1 MEHQRCESEAGATLI
16 DGTLL
21 PHGDERPEVA
31 GSAFVASGAYLIG
44 AVYLGEESS
53 VWYGAVLRGDTES
66 IRVGARTNIQDG
78 CVLHA
83 DPGYPASV
91 GEGCVVGH
99 SAIVHGCEVGD
110 GCLVGINATIL
121 NGAKIGE
128 GSVVAAGAVV
138 PEGREFP
145 ARSLIVGV
153 PAQRVGEVTEEQTR
167 NIGRGVRSYVER
179 AAAHREAVCVL
190 SSV

>member
-1 MEHQRCESEAGATLI
+1 L
-16 DGTLL
+16 DGGLLL
-21 PHGDERPEVA
+21 PYGDKRPEVA
-31 GSAFVASGAYLIG
+31 ESAFIAPGVHIIG

-66 IRVGARTNIQDG
+66 ITVGARTNIQDG

-83 DPGYPASV
+83 DPGYPASI

-99 SAIVHGCEVGD
+99 KAVVHGCEIGD
-110 GCLVGINATIL
+110 GCLIGINATVL
-121 NGAKIGE
+121 NGVKIGE
-128 GSVVAAGAVV
+128 GSIVAAGAVV

-153 PAQRVGEVTEEQTR
+153 PAQQASDVTEEQAQDVA
-167 NIGRGVRSYVER
+167 RGVQSYVER
-179 AAAHREAVCVL
+179 AAEHREAL
-190 SSV
+190 RRNS